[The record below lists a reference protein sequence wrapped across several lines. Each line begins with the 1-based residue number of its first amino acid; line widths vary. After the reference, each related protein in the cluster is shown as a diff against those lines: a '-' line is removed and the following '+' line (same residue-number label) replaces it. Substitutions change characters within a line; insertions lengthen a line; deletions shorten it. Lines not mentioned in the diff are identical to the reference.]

1 MWGGAGSRG
10 DVAQF
15 GANGGIEVMAVSGH
29 TVYIHTYST
38 VVWRRLVVVVC
49 VGQCSGNAVITADL
63 TCIGPY

>member
-10 DVAQF
+10 DVAQL

-29 TVYIHTYST
+29 TVYILT
-38 VVWRRLVVVVC
+38 VVWRRLVVVC
-49 VGQCSGNAVITADL
+49 VGQCDGNAVITADL